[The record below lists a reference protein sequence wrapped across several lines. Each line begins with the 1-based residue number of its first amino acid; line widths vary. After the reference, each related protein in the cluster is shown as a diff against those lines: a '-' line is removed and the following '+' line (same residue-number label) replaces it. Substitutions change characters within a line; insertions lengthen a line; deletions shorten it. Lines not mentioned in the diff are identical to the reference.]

1 MKITDVEALVLRT
14 GEIDASRADGTQD
27 AFVVRI
33 HTDEGVVGV
42 GEGDTSPYV
51 ARTIVNTPSS
61 HSLSRGLRDVIL
73 GEDPLRVRP
82 LWDEMFLAS
91 YHYGRDGAA
100 LHAMSAIDMAL
111 WDLAGKV
118 EGRSVADLLGGAV
131 ANEVEV
137 YASEVMPETPEEVT
151 AVAARVVGEGFGALK
166 LGWGP
171 LGRDVGRD
179 VELATAARDA
189 LGPNRKLMIDGGMAY
204 TVASA
209 QEFCRRSESLHL
221 FWFEEPFLADDLDA
235 YERLTRSVGIRI
247 ACGEAHSTAAPF
259 RQLIAAGVSIL
270 QPDLGRCGGP
280 TIAPRHRRPL
290 PRRRRERRR
299 DPALLLDRRA
309 PRRDV
314 AVRRDAARRA
324 AHRVPGDGVQAVGHA
339 AHDAVHTDRGDA
351 APAGRSGSWHRR
363 STTRR
368 SIVDWSR
375 TRAVTCVNR
384 LEIARGGGR
393 GVDLD

>member
-280 TIAPRHRRPL
+280 TIARDIAALCRDDAASAVVIPHCFSTDVLLAATLQFVATL
-290 PRRRRERRR
+290 PGERLIEYPVTASKRSGT
-299 DPALLLDRRA
+299 LLTTPFTPIEGTLRLPGGPGLGITLDDEALDRRLVK
-309 PRRDV
+309 D
-314 AVRRDAARRA
+314 
-324 AHRVPGDGVQAVGHA
+324 
-339 AHDAVHTDRGDA
+339 
-351 APAGRSGSWHRR
+351 
-363 STTRR
+363 
-368 SIVDWSR
+368 
-375 TRAVTCVNR
+375 
-384 LEIARGGGR
+384 
-393 GVDLD
+393 